1 MDQRIFFGF
10 TVSLAGI
17 LLLLKLVTIP
27 PNTINVGKIQGVLKK
42 IKINKKLHINKKKV
56 IILLIEILKAFK
68 PA

>member
-42 IKINKKLHINKKKV
+42 IKINKKLHINKIKV